1 MQKEGATR
9 SLKEFFLKQMEE
21 DLIWRKEISTHI
33 ITEEDIP
40 SPSEILLNVKVSVNK
55 EQFNNLLQQDAIKK
69 AKLSIHLSMDSAKT
83 LEYPLSKSEWF
94 LQQNQPIGASISN
107 MKSINFSS
115 YQNSLNPF
123 GLSPREKDIMR
134 LLAQGLLYKE
144 IACELGISIFTV
156 KNHLKK
162 IYPKLGASN
171 RSEAILKYLKFCQQ

>member
-33 ITEEDIP
+33 IPEEDIP

-83 LEYPLSKSEWF
+83 VEYPLSKSEWF
-94 LQQNQPIGASISN
+94 LQQNQPIGASIN
-107 MKSINFSS
+107 NI
-115 YQNSLNPF
+115 
-123 GLSPREKDIMR
+123 
-134 LLAQGLLYKE
+134 
-144 IACELGISIFTV
+144 
-156 KNHLKK
+156 
-162 IYPKLGASN
+162 
-171 RSEAILKYLKFCQQ
+171 RS